1 MELPPLNCMECI
13 INGSHSYSIKIP
25 LPVYKIQNTTQCKVS
40 LVYVLVAVLKLRLP
54 SKMIHLFFGIF
65 RLLVCCVKCAEEA
78 DESQAVED
86 QIRLAREAEIR
97 RTNQLFRQERIQ
109 QQRGWRQQPGRI
121 HAGTI
126 VDVRGSM
133 FSESKLKPQRAPPR
147 SRARRRPAAVV
158 DHREDD
164 DEGEDTSEFT
174 PLM

>member
-40 LVYVLVAVLKLRLP
+40 LVSLVYVLVAVLKLRLP
-54 SKMIHLFFGIF
+54 SKMIFGIF

-78 DESQAVED
+78 DERQAVED

-109 QQRGWRQQPGRI
+109 QQRCWRQQPGRI

-158 DHREDD
+158 DREDD